1 MPCYHKKPPI
11 ITIQLYHKITE
22 NPIENRK
29 NINKKVLQFVFLY
42 VTISKLIRKSKRR
55 EKMQVVK
62 YIMIA
67 IYIVI
72 CLGLIIL
79 VMMQNKDSKGA
90 SGTITGSSTNNF
102 YEKNKSRTREGKIKK
117 WTIIL
122 GVVFLV
128 YTIIL
133 GIIYMF

>member
-1 MPCYHKKPPI
+1 
-11 ITIQLYHKITE
+11 
-22 NPIENRK
+22 
-29 NINKKVLQFVFLY
+29 
-42 VTISKLIRKSKRR
+42 
-55 EKMQVVK
+55 MQVVK

-102 YEKNKSRTREGKIKK
+102 Y
-117 WTIIL
+117 
-122 GVVFLV
+122 
-128 YTIIL
+128 
-133 GIIYMF
+133 